1 MASTATRGAVRFAAA
16 GCGCQGRATDRAAS
30 TRGWADELPAE
41 GQGGRRADGGA
52 GAPGRGGTAERLGPA
67 GAAPVDADGAVAPA
81 SAPATQLDSDAM
93 RSQFA
98 GAAEQ
103 AKAGF
108 GLARKGLAG
117 VIDKIDAG
125 TMADIII
132 KATALQEKT
141 NKALRLKGSP
151 YRIAEISISA
161 AIPPSVSF
169 AISRID
175 DPEEEVTGE
184 ELSSVE
190 ILAEAGVP
198 ATLEI
203 EGAETTTASG

>member
-1 MASTATRGAVRFAAA
+1 VEGDGGGVAAA
-16 GCGCQGRATDRAAS
+16 
-30 TRGWADELPAE
+30 P
-41 GQGGRRADGGA
+41 
-52 GAPGRGGTAERLGPA
+52 
-67 GAAPVDADGAVAPA
+67 AAPALLEGE
-81 SAPATQLDSDAM
+81 AM
-93 RSQFA
+93 RAQFA

-108 GLARKGLAG
+108 GFARKGLAG
-117 VIDKIDAG
+117 VIDRIDSG

-161 AIPPSVSF
+161 SIPPAVAFS
-169 AISRID
+169 ISRID
-175 DPEEEVTGE
+175 DPDEEVTGT
-184 ELSSVE
+184 ELSSLE

-198 ATLEI
+198 ATLEV
-203 EGAETTTASG
+203 EGAEISTAST